1 VTNLKK
7 TLIKSAG
14 LTALALVATTGMASA
29 APVINVLGVYD
40 NGTAT
45 GAAPF
50 TLLNLGTG
58 SANQFQSNATFSTG
72 GETISFSGGSGLTN
86 GSGVYTGNSNPGGR
100 FSSPF
105 GDSNSRSKYLVAGAE
120 NDDGHG
126 AGTVT
131 ITFATAQTTL
141 NLLWGSVDF
150 SGQNT
155 LSIALDGFTITGQDI
170 NNASSLI
177 HNSDSGD
184 DDVYVSIT
192 NLSPFTTVTFSDLS
206 ENNAFEFVPG
216 APVTTTTPVPEP
228 VTMTMFAAGL
238 AGMAT
243 IRRRRKLAMA

>member
-1 VTNLKK
+1 MTNLKK
-7 TLIKSAG
+7 TLIKTAG
-14 LTALALVATTGMASA
+14 LMALALVATTGMASA

-40 NGTAT
+40 NGTTT

-58 SANQFQSNATFSTG
+58 SANAFQGNSSFSTG
-72 GETISFSGGSGLTN
+72 GETISFSGGSGLSN

-100 FSSPF
+100 YSSPF
-105 GDSNSRSKYLVAGAE
+105 GDSNSTSKYLVAGAE
-120 NDDGHG
+120 NDGRG

-155 LSIALDGFTITGQDI
+155 LNIALDGFNITGQDI
-170 NNASSLI
+170 NNASNLI

-192 NLSPFTTVTFSDLS
+192 NLSPFTTVTFSDFS
-206 ENNAFEFVPG
+206 DSNAFEFVPG
-216 APVTTTTPVPEP
+216 APVTSTTPVPEP